1 MTKKSA
7 LEELAALLSEAQKGK
22 KQDLPELN
30 EVANDDYIQNLANR
44 ITPQRVQEQ
53 MKDPLA
59 PLNQKFVTFKD
70 MNDHY
75 TLFINRIQQQLASI
89 GGGGEVKFLR
99 LDDVDAS
106 TVGPNKHLAYNPT
119 TGKVFFEEIATSDLT
134 DDGYT
139 TEVSNGEISV
149 INLPANTNIGPVE
162 AFSFNTSHEDDH
174 TEEGTLCW
182 NAPDGT
188 LNLHHAGGVT
198 QQIGQETYAYVR
210 NKTGVEIPNGTAVQ
224 FAGAEQNGTSRL
236 LVAPMLAD
244 GTYPSLYVLGIAT
257 ENIADGEDGRVTV
270 WGKLRDIDTSDW
282 EIGDLLYVSP
292 ETAGALTNVKPT
304 APNNCIPVAA
314 VLRKDA
320 TEGEIFVR
328 PTIEQ
333 QNRYGAF
340 SDSTDQTLTS
350 ANQAKAVT
358 LNTSEFRFGISIDEV
373 DTSKVVFSES
383 GLYPI
388 NINIQILSTNS
399 SAKSVWVWLRKNGVD
414 VPYSSRVISIV
425 GNNTY
430 TVFQVTHNISMDA
443 DDYMQIMWAGSDTTI
458 SLKAV
463 PATAFAPASP
473 SVHLHIDQGAL

>member
-1 MTKKSA
+1 MSDELEDFFELLKEEKRKKNNIPAQSNRSS
-7 LEELAALLSEAQKGK
+7 EEKVLIERTLGLLGGETNAKTVDK
-22 KQDLPELN
+22 L
-30 EVANDDYIQNLANR
+30 
-44 ITPQRVQEQ
+44 T
-53 MKDPLA
+53 
-59 PLNQKFVTFKD
+59 PLNQDFITRRDFEE
-70 MNDHY
+70 HY
-75 TLFINRIQQQLASI
+75 KEFIARVQHQLSTI
-89 GGGGEVKFLR
+89 GGGGEVNFR
-99 LDDVDAS
+99 YLDDVNRSTMGASNDNWVLEYDA
-106 TVGPNKHLAYNPT
+106 A
-119 TGKVFFEEIATSDLT
+119 TGKAQFTT
-134 DDGYT
+134 D
-139 TEVSNGEISV
+139 
-149 INLPANTNIGPVE
+149 IGPIESVR
-162 AFSFNTSHEDDH
+162 FDPTHVDNH
-174 TEEGTLCW
+174 TDVGTLCW
-182 NAPDGT
+182 NTEDET
-188 LNLHHAGGVT
+188 LNLQHPNGVK

-224 FAGAEQNGTSRL
+224 FTGAEQNGTSRL

-257 ENIADGEDGRVTV
+257 ENIADGEDGKVTV

-282 EIGDLLYVSP
+282 EVGDLLYVSP

-304 APNNCIPVAA
+304 APDNCIPVAA

-333 QNRYGAF
+333 QNRYGTF

-350 ANQAKAVT
+350 VNQAKAVT
-358 LNTSEFRFGISIDEV
+358 LNTSETRFGISIDEV

-388 NINIQILSTNS
+388 NINIQLLSTNS
-399 SAKSVWVWLRKNGVD
+399 SAKTVWIWLRKNGVD